1 MAEFCSKRKFA
12 DTSYFFL
19 QIFPNKSF
27 LTNLSFEIF
36 LNKYFY
42 KYLAQIFL
50 YKRRSSWLSFVSKED
65 FHITLLFD
73 FPLSHFSS
81 DNPAKLLFSA
91 LQSESV
97 ILVFKNLEVITS
109 CRMHKKECLI
119 ATRQFV
125 VYIKIQIFH
134 IC

>member
-1 MAEFCSKRKFA
+1 MAEFCSKIRFA
-12 DTSYFFL
+12 DTSYLFY
-19 QIFPNKSF
+19 KYF

-119 ATRQFV
+119 ATRQCV
-125 VYIKIQIFH
+125 VYIQIQIFY